1 MNERR
6 KLWCST
12 NRTVDKGAII
22 TPTRKEAIEAMQIVK
37 DWCVNTF
44 DCNKCPI
51 AEEGY
56 SIDACCV
63 PKSWEIKE

>member
-1 MNERR
+1 M
-6 KLWCST
+6 
-12 NRTVDKGAII
+12 
-22 TPTRKEAIEAMQIVK
+22 TPTRKEAIEAMKIVK